1 MIKYKK
7 SGEAEYFGLLYD
19 RYIPLIY
26 GICLKYL
33 QNGDKAQDAVMQIFE
48 DLLLKISGY
57 EIQVFRTWLHSV
69 VRNHCLQIIRKE
81 NREIIVDFNSQI
93 MESDNVLHL
102 LCEEESNEDQLK
114 ILGRCMKRLPE
125 PQRISIT
132 HFFMDEMSY
141 ADIVDK
147 TGYTLNNVKSHIQ
160 NGKRNLKICI
170 NKHSK

>member
-1 MIKYKK
+1 MNKYKK
-7 SGEAEYFGLLYD
+7 SGDAEYFGLLYD

-57 EIQVFRTWLHSV
+57 EIEVFRTWLHSV
-69 VRNHCLQIIRKE
+69 ARNHCLQIIRKE
-81 NREIIVDFNSQI
+81 NKEIIVDFNSQI

>member
-1 MIKYKK
+1 MNKYKK
-7 SGEAEYFGLLYD
+7 SGDTEYFGLLYD
-19 RYIPLIY
+19 RYIPLVY

-57 EIQVFRTWLHSV
+57 EIQVFKAWLHSV
-69 VRNHCLQIIRKE
+69 VRNYCFQVIRKE
-81 NREIIVDFNSQI
+81 NKEIIIDFNSQI
-93 MESDNVLHL
+93 MESDHVLHL
-102 LCEEESNEDQLK
+102 LCEEESNEDALK
-114 ILGRCMKRLPE
+114 ALGRCMKRLPE

-132 HFFMDEMSY
+132 HFFMNEMSY
-141 ADIVDK
+141 ADIVEK

-170 NKHSK
+170 SKHSK